1 MADKKPANFFP
12 MAPGPHP
19 RRVLTLMPRL
29 GFARPRLGMAAGA
42 ALLCFLTASV
52 IVQSARSIALQVSE
66 TAGIRRTE
74 YPVSARVEIPRGG
87 VSDLDHV
94 RLRAGDTDVAA
105 QYAIG
110 SRWPDNSVRSL
121 DVDFNLSIGP
131 GESRVLQV
139 DYGPDVNRPASVPR
153 GLTLVEEADAVQA
166 GNVKFGKSGAP
177 LIVAANYRGEFI
189 GKGSNGVVVIDASGA
204 RHDLGSA
211 QNLTFDIVKRGPLL
225 VIVRYSGKLPIDSTY
240 MIPFTL
246 TCEMPNSKSWVKT
259 SVSLEDPARRIKT
272 VSFETPLALG
282 EKPWTW
288 DVATDSGTYGVFR
301 NATDAARFAQTVSA
315 KGNSWIVET
324 GVQNELRPYETS
336 MGGRATT
343 AKGWGHIL
351 DARGAMAFG
360 VERFASEPG
369 TYEISLNGQGQ
380 LTFAVTPAQPKT
392 QHRLTVY
399 EHFVSTPVAIGAATN
414 PTAML
419 SQLVVKVGN

>member
-1 MADKKPANFFP
+1 LV
-12 MAPGPHP
+12 
-19 RRVLTLMPRL
+19 VL
-29 GFARPRLGMAAGA
+29 AA
-42 ALLCFLTASV
+42 
-52 IVQSARSIALQVSE
+52 IAQAQTGKTIMLQVSE

-87 VSDLDHV
+87 LSDLDHV
-94 RLRAGDTDVAA
+94 RLRANDTDVAA

-110 SRWPDNSVRSL
+110 SRWPDDSVRSL
-121 DVDFNLSIGP
+121 DVDFNLSIGA
-131 GESRVLQV
+131 GESRALQV

-153 GLTLVEEADAVQA
+153 GLTLVEDAATVQV

-177 LIVAANYRGEFI
+177 LIVSANYRSEFI
-189 GKGSNGVVVIDASGA
+189 GNGSNGVAVTAATGA
-204 RHDLGSA
+204 RHDLASA

-225 VIVRYSGKLPIDSTY
+225 VIVRYTGKLPIDGSY
-240 MIPFTL
+240 SVPFTL

-259 SVSLEDPARRIKT
+259 SVSLEDPSRRIKT
-272 VSFETPLALG
+272 VSFETPLGLG

-301 NATDAARFAQTVSA
+301 NPTDAARLVQTVSA
-315 KGNSWIVET
+315 RGNSWIVET
-324 GVQNELRPYETS
+324 GAQNELRPYETS
-336 MGGRATT
+336 TGSRATT

-360 VERFASEPG
+360 IDRFAAEAG
-369 TYEISLNGQGQ
+369 RYEISMNGQGQ
-380 LTFAVTPAQPKT
+380 ITFAVTPAQPKT
-392 QHRLTVY
+392 RHELTVY

-419 SQLVVKVGN
+419 SPLIVKVGN